1 MKKQS
6 SHSTLT
12 DVARAA
18 GVGTTTVSRVINGGE
33 RVSQET
39 LARVQAVIEELGYQP
54 SQAARILRGER
65 TKTIGL
71 IVPSIADS
79 FFSTVT
85 EVAQEIARA
94 HDSLLIVTVSNNDPS
109 VELENLNVLI
119 RHRTDGLLLA
129 PAHSENRSLANM
141 LDKLSIPS
149 VTFDRPLYDSAVPSV
164 VSNNYK
170 GAKAATQHLIMHG
183 CKRILCLG
191 GETGLYTIKERIRG
205 YKEAVKQAGLDAI
218 IDTSIKDYKSA
229 ESAIE
234 SHFCSSNPP
243 DAVFALKNL
252 ATIYACEVFQ
262 KLNINVP
269 KKVALIGFDASP
281 IDQRRTPAHRRCRKD
296 CYRTTLRSTHEL
308 QARHAVPWRQS
319 QAATYKAGKST
330 GAAQLLWL
338 QNRDELRAVIQF
350 ACRRTTLFPHL
361 VVLVVVGRFAIRL
374 RGSSLRTS

>member
-1 MKKQS
+1 
-6 SHSTLT
+6 
-12 DVARAA
+12 
-18 GVGTTTVSRVINGGE
+18 VINGGE
-33 RVSQET
+33 RVRQET

-79 FFSTVT
+79 FFSTVA

-109 VELENLNVLI
+109 IELKNLNLLI

-141 LDKLSIPS
+141 LDKLSTPS
-149 VTFDRPLYDSAVPSV
+149 VTFDRPLYNSAVPSV

-170 GAKAATQHLIMHG
+170 GAKAATEHLIMHG
-183 CKRILCLG
+183 CNRILCLG
-191 GETGLYTIKERIRG
+191 GETELYTIKERIRG
-205 YKEAVKQAGLDAI
+205 YKEAIKQAGLDAI

-234 SHFCSSNPP
+234 SHFYSSNPP

-262 KLNINVP
+262 KLNISIP
-269 KKVALIGFDASP
+269 KKVALIGFDDFELAS
-281 IDQRRTPAHRRCRKD
+281 
-296 CYRTTLRSTHEL
+296 TLRPSIS
-308 QARHAVPWRQS
+308 VVRQPS
-319 QAATYKAGKST
+319 E
-330 GAAQLLWL
+330 
-338 QNRDELRAVIQF
+338 D
-350 ACRRTTLFPHL
+350 
-361 VVLVVVGRFAIRL
+361 VGRIATELLFDQLMNLRRGTPSHGDKAKPQHIKLENRL
-374 RGSSLRTS
+374 VLRNSCGCKIGTN

>member
-109 VELENLNVLI
+109 IELENLNVLI

-170 GAKAATQHLIMHG
+170 GAKTATQHLIMHG

-191 GETGLYTIKERIRG
+191 GESGLYTIKERIRG

-218 IDTSIKDYKSA
+218 IDTSINDYKSA
-229 ESAIE
+229 ESTIE
-234 SHFCSSNPP
+234 NHFCCSNPP

-252 ATIYACEVFQ
+252 ATIYACEAFQ

-269 KKVALIGFDASP
+269 KKVALIGFDDFELAS
-281 IDQRRTPAHRRCRKD
+281 
-296 CYRTTLRSTHEL
+296 TLRPSIS
-308 QARHAVPWRQS
+308 VVRQPIE
-319 QAATYKAGKST
+319 
-330 GAAQLLWL
+330 
-338 QNRDELRAVIQF
+338 D
-350 ACRRTTLFPHL
+350 
-361 VVLVVVGRFAIRL
+361 VGRIATELLFDQLMNR
-374 RGSSLRTS
+374 RGTRSHGGKAKPQHIKLENQLVPRNSCGCKIEAN

>member
-85 EVAQEIARA
+85 DVAQPIARA
-94 HDSLLIVTVSNNDPS
+94 HASTLIVAVSNNDPS

-119 RHRTDGLLLA
+119 CQRTEGLLVG
-129 PAHSENRSLANM
+129 PAHSENRSLANI

-183 CKRILCLG
+183 CQRILCLG
-191 GETGLYTIKERIRG
+191 GETGLYTIRERIRG
-205 YKEAVKQAGLDAI
+205 YKESVKRAGLDAVV
-218 IDTSIKDYKSA
+218 DTSIKDYKSA

-269 KKVALIGFDASP
+269 KKVALIGFFAFHPPSTPLPSISFLPQP
-281 IDQRRTPAHRRCRKD
+281 IEHVGLIAT
-296 CYRTTLRSTHEL
+296 EL
-308 QARHAVPWRQS
+308 PS
-319 QAATYKAGKST
+319 
-330 GAAQLLWL
+330 
-338 QNRDELRAVIQF
+338 
-350 ACRRTTLFPHL
+350 
-361 VVLVVVGRFAIRL
+361 
-374 RGSSLRTS
+374 